1 MKEVW
6 AAAPFALGDSPSH
19 TSFWTW
25 LLELQN
31 KVDDNSFLLAA
42 IVLWKAWDLRNQEV
56 QLSKNLSG
64 RDTRLLHQDSSSI
77 RCSQD

>member
-25 LLELQN
+25 LLELKN
-31 KVDDNSFLLAA
+31 KVDDNS
-42 IVLWKAWDLRNQEV
+42 LWKAWDLRNQEV

>member
-25 LLELQN
+25 LLELKN
-31 KVDDNSFLLAA
+31 KVDDNS
-42 IVLWKAWDLRNQEV
+42 LWEAWDLRNQEV